1 MKITVF
7 SAKPYDR
14 TFLDRTNARHGHELH
29 YFEAKLDAETAG
41 LADDSDAVCI
51 FVNDRADAAAIEALV
66 KQGVKAIAL
75 RGAGF
80 NNVDLDAA
88 KTHGL
93 TVVRVPAYSPHAV
106 AEHTV
111 GLILT
116 LNRQIHRAFNRVRE
130 HNFDLQGLLG
140 FDLYSKT
147 VGVVGTGKIGVEVV
161 RILGGFGC
169 EVLAADPVENPAA
182 RDAGARYVPLDEL
195 FARSRI
201 ISLNCPLTPQTFHLI
216 DEKAIAKMP
225 RGVMIVNTSRG
236 AVIDTKAAIESLKTG
251 QIGALALDVYE
262 EEDIFFE
269 NVSDRVLQDDRL
281 ARLLTFPNVLV
292 TGHQAFF
299 TEEAL
304 ANIAETTLL
313 NLDDLPVEPRRP
325 RRRAILSERGPPRL
339 VTRDGL
345 PPTPTRC

>member
-1 MKITVF
+1 
-7 SAKPYDR
+7 
-14 TFLDRTNARHGHELH
+14 
-29 YFEAKLDAETAG
+29 
-41 LADDSDAVCI
+41 
-51 FVNDRADAAAIEALV
+51 VNDRADAAVVEALAS
-66 KQGVKAIAL
+66 QGVRVIAL
-75 RGAGF
+75 RCAGF

-116 LNRQIHRAFNRVRE
+116 MNRQIHRAYNRVRE

-140 FDLYSKT
+140 FDLHGKT
-147 VGVVGTGKIGVEVV
+147 AGVVGTGKIGVEVI
-161 RILGGFGC
+161 RILRGFGC
-169 EVLAADPVENPAA
+169 EILAADPFENPAA

-195 FARSRI
+195 FARSRV
-201 ISLNCPLTPQTFHLI
+201 ISLHCPLTPQTFHLI

-236 AVIDTKAAIESLKTG
+236 AVIDTRAVIDGLKSG
-251 QIGALALDVYE
+251 QIGSLALDVYE
-262 EEDIFFE
+262 EENVFFQD
-269 NVSDRVLQDDRL
+269 VSDRVLQDDLL
-281 ARLLTFPNVLV
+281 ARLLTFPNVLI

-304 ANIAETTLL
+304 TNIAETTLA
-313 NLDDLPVEPRRP
+313 NLDDLAAGRSCPNEVRP
-325 RRRAILSERGPPRL
+325 AG
-339 VTRDGL
+339 
-345 PPTPTRC
+345 